1 MNRLI
6 FDIWL
11 NFFLFNSTMKPLLFF
26 SFKYL
31 LSPLLVM
38 LYIYF
43 ICCCCFFWYFVPF
56 CTRQKADFYFHLNH
70 SNLREKE
77 IWMVLIKILD
87 PVHKIGI
94 FVVGYHLAIGIFF
107 QTIKIDEKKN
117 VSIEFVFYTIIA
129 INTIRSNEL
138 DFYLEIQFQWA
149 QWSHL
154 KMGQNATTIAHQT
167 TFYEQFKNKNWAL
180 LLGSCMLW
188 RLIWGVLTTD
198 SSNNNKNTSTN
209 NKSFGLIGF
218 LVLMLNNYKDKLK
231 LQWSYLSMSGK
242 HKSKQQPNYKI
253 VQKNKK

>member
-1 MNRLI
+1 
-6 FDIWL
+6 
-11 NFFLFNSTMKPLLFF
+11 
-26 SFKYL
+26 
-31 LSPLLVM
+31 
-38 LYIYF
+38 
-43 ICCCCFFWYFVPF
+43 
-56 CTRQKADFYFHLNH
+56 
-70 SNLREKE
+70 
-77 IWMVLIKILD
+77 MVLIKILD

-107 QTIKIDEKKN
+107 QTIKIDEKTN

-154 KMGQNATTIAHQT
+154 RMGQNATTIAHQT

-180 LLGSCMLW
+180 LLGSCMLL

-253 VQKNKK
+253 VQKKNKNKKKFKDKSTIATSWTYWRLIKNAQKTKKVFSDQFIQLNSTCQLYWVLST

>member
-1 MNRLI
+1 
-6 FDIWL
+6 
-11 NFFLFNSTMKPLLFF
+11 
-26 SFKYL
+26 
-31 LSPLLVM
+31 M

-87 PVHKIGI
+87 PVRKIGI

-107 QTIKIDEKKN
+107 QTIKIDREKKHFN
-117 VSIEFVFYTIIA
+117 WICVLYDHCDQHYSIEWIGFLPWNSISMSA
-129 INTIRSNEL
+129 
-138 DFYLEIQFQWA
+138 
-149 QWSHL
+149 HL

-167 TFYEQFKNKNWAL
+167 TFYEQFKNKNWTL
-180 LLGSCMLW
+180 LLGPCMLL

-198 SSNNNKNTSTN
+198 SSNDNKNTSTN

-242 HKSKQQPNYKI
+242 HKSK
-253 VQKNKK
+253 